1 MRGKVFYEWVVE
13 EVDQYGDIQDV
24 SHWASFEEAMNVRNQ
39 WLKTQGCASVEIASI
54 RGVGD
59 EDDGLHYRGYAYV
72 NLDTLTIESRYCC
85 GSKVPKHVTKQI
97 A

>member
-13 EVDQYGDIQDV
+13 EVDQYGDIQDA
-24 SHWASFEEAMNVRNQ
+24 SHWDSFEEAVNVRNQ
-39 WLKTQGCASVEIASI
+39 LLKKQGCDSVEIASI

-72 NLDTLTIESRYCC
+72 NLDNLTIEPHYCC
-85 GSKVPKHVTKQI
+85 GSKVPKHITKQV